1 MSEASTE
8 IQDEWAR
15 TFAREG
21 YFIVERALEPDLL
34 DGLRR
39 DADTAIAEERESLQ
53 RGEERYVPVS
63 QLDDRYVISGFVRRS
78 EFVRRFVFGELA
90 ASICRAAIGGDAFL
104 YSDTFVCM
112 APHNEHGWIWH
123 QDSSYLDHVGCGHY
137 PPNLGVWVAL
147 DDVTP
152 ERGPLRVLPFS
163 QVDARKVVPH
173 DLNKPWDSERG
184 RRLRQPRGRSHHRPR
199 RFDRRDGRRAAA
211 RQRDEPHGF
220 AAARLSHPV
229 LQAARSE
236 GRQTRADGDP
246 VPAGRCPAGAD
257 VGRDPAEAL
266 TLQAPR
272 PDGWSPTHSSS
283 TRSPIASHCDATSST
298 YVALATTTV
307 RTSRRRASSGATTRW
322 PVPGRNMPC
331 LLG

>member
-1 MSEASTE
+1 MSAANTE
-8 IQDEWAR
+8 RHGEWAR

-21 YFIVERALEPDLL
+21 YFVVERALEQDLL
-34 DGLRR
+34 DGLRH
-39 DADTAIAEERESLQ
+39 DADRAIAEERASLE

-78 EFVRRFVFGELA
+78 EFVRRFIFGELA

-163 QVDARKVVPH
+163 QVDSRKVVPH
-173 DLNKPWDSERG
+173 DLNKPWDS
-184 RRLRQPRGRSHHRPR
+184 
-199 RFDRRDGRRAAA
+199 
-211 RQRDEPHGF
+211 DEVVDFGNPEG
-220 AAARLSHPV
+220 V
-229 LQAARSE
+229 LI
-236 GRQTRADGDP
+236 T
-246 VPAGRCPAGAD
+246 VPAGSIVVTDGALPHASETNRTD
-257 VGRDPAEAL
+257 
-266 TLQAPR
+266 
-272 PDGWSPTHSSS
+272 SP
-283 TRSPIASHCDATSST
+283 
-298 YVALATTTV
+298 
-307 RTSRRRASSGATTRW
+307 RRAYLIQYSRQ
-322 PVPGRNMPC
+322 PVLKDGKPVQMAIPFLQGGVRRVPTLDEIRRM
-331 LLG
+331 G